1 MPPRTAP
8 RASCGW
14 YVTVGSNTGTHRKFA
29 VPLDRYRDAMAK
41 TTSLAVLVAAMVVN
55 FLLWWGI
62 LTSAAWGG
70 DAATSAVVAAV
81 H

>member
-1 MPPRTAP
+1 
-8 RASCGW
+8 
-14 YVTVGSNTGTHRKFA
+14 
-29 VPLDRYRDAMAK
+29 MAK
-41 TTSLAVLVAAMVVN
+41 TTSLAVLVAAMVAN

-62 LTSAAWGG
+62 LTSAAWVG